1 MNYHDRRPQEIST
14 LWLLGVISGASRG
27 CGCEN
32 APAFDVAVTSRA
44 LAATSRAF
52 PTPDPLMALLQLD
65 EQQIKTWTRAQKD
78 QWWLDN
84 VYRGDMAQLTWRSG
98 ITGFLLGG
106 ILASTA
112 LYILAKTGIGIG
124 VGLTSVLLSF
134 AMFRSMSTAGIAKD
148 FTVLENNAT
157 QSIATSAGY
166 VMAPL
171 GAGLT
176 AYMVMT
182 GHVLPWWQMV
192 VWLIVVSIT
201 GVLLAFPMKRR
212 FINEDQLPFPE
223 GRACGVVLD
232 SLYTGGAEVGL
243 FKARLLYVSAAV
255 TAAWELLVMDGWQ
268 RLIQFKIL
276 RMNVWAGLQEP
287 WTLHEHLDDY
297 YYAFLAKAN
306 LAAPKILGTDIR
318 QLGLRFSL
326 DFAMLGIG
334 GLMGVAVATSVL
346 IGGIVNLAILAP
358 VMIEHG
364 DIVARTLANGHVVP
378 ISRAEIVN
386 QWSIWWGVSMMV
398 VGAMAGLF
406 AKPELFT
413 KAFKSMGKIA
423 RSKEPR
429 SDVLE
434 HIEVPLWVSWIGVP
448 IFSILGAWATHEFFG
463 VPWLLSLVSLPLIFI
478 LTVIC
483 TNSMALTSWM
493 PIGAVAKITQFSVG
507 MVDRV
512 NPASNLLPATMTA
525 QISMNAASLLS
536 DIKPGY
542 MLGGKPRHQVWG
554 HVIGIVSGA
563 IFSVPLFFLL
573 FLRPDA
579 SGVVDATKIM
589 SDAFPMPAALQ
600 WRGVAE
606 IIAKGFHGAP
616 HTAVMAAAIAAVVA
630 LLMEMARI
638 FTKGRFPLSAVSVGL
653 GVVLPFDSC
662 VAMWI
667 GAMGFWILGRIYR
680 APGTQGHKIWV
691 EGSEPICAGLISAAA
706 LMGIC
711 DALINVFL
719 T

>member
-1 MNYHDRRPQEIST
+1 
-14 LWLLGVISGASRG
+14 
-27 CGCEN
+27 
-32 APAFDVAVTSRA
+32 
-44 LAATSRAF
+44 
-52 PTPDPLMALLQLD
+52 MALLQLD
-65 EQQIKTWTRAQKD
+65 EEQIKTWTRAQKD

-255 TAAWELLVMDGWQ
+255 TAAWELLVMDGWE

-334 GLMGVAVATSVL
+334 GLMGVAVASSVL
-346 IGGIVNLAILAP
+346 IGAIVNLAILAP
-358 VMIEHG
+358 VMIQNG
-364 DIVARTLANGHVVP
+364 DIVARTLANGHVVQ

-398 VGAMAGLF
+398 VGAMVGLF
-406 AKPELFT
+406 AKPDLFV
-413 KAFKSMGKIA
+413 KAFKSMGSIA

-463 VPWLLSLVSLPLIFI
+463 VTWLLSLVSLPLIFI

-493 PIGAVAKITQFSVG
+493 PLGAVAKITQFSVG

-579 SGVVDATKIM
+579 NGVVDATKIV
-589 SDAFPMPAALQ
+589 SDAFPMPGAVQ

-630 LLMEMARI
+630 LLMEAARI
-638 FTKGRFPLSAVSVGL
+638 VTKGRFPLSAVSVGL

-662 VAMWI
+662 VAMWL
-667 GAMGFWILGRIYR
+667 GAMGFWILGRLYKT
-680 APGTQGHKIWV
+680 PGTQGHKIWV

-719 T
+719 G

>member
-1 MNYHDRRPQEIST
+1 
-14 LWLLGVISGASRG
+14 
-27 CGCEN
+27 
-32 APAFDVAVTSRA
+32 
-44 LAATSRAF
+44 
-52 PTPDPLMALLQLD
+52 MALQQLT
-65 EQQIKTWTRAQKD
+65 EEQIKTWTRTQKD
-78 QWWLDN
+78 EWWLAN
-84 VYRGDMAQLTWRSG
+84 VYRGDMAQLTLRSG

-106 ILASTA
+106 ILAATA

-134 AMFRSMSTAGIAKD
+134 AMFRSLSTAGIAKD

-232 SLYTGGAEVGL
+232 SLYTGGAEVGM
-243 FKARLLYVSAAV
+243 FKARLLYISAGLTAV
-255 TAAWELLVMDGWQ
+255 WQLLVLDGWQ
-268 RLIQFKIL
+268 RLIQFKIF
-276 RMNVWAGLQEP
+276 RMDSWAGLKEP
-287 WTLHEHLDDY
+287 WYLHEHLDDY
-297 YYAFLAKAN
+297 YYLWLTKMDMAV
-306 LAAPKILGTDIR
+306 PKILGTDIR

-326 DFAMLGIG
+326 DFSMLGVG
-334 GLMGVAVATSVL
+334 GLMGVAVASSVL
-346 IGGIVNLAILAP
+346 LGGIINLAILAP
-358 VMIEHG
+358 IMIQAG
-364 DIVARTLANGHVVP
+364 DIVARTLANGHVVA

-398 VGAMAGLF
+398 VGALAGLF
-406 AKPELFT
+406 AKPELFA
-413 KAFKSMGKIA
+413 KAFKSMKRVA
-423 RSKEPR
+423 AAPQVRN
-429 SDVLE
+429 DVLK

-448 IFSILGAWATHEFFG
+448 VFALLGAWITHDFFG
-463 VPWLLSLVSLPLIFI
+463 VPWLLSLVSLPLIFV

-493 PIGAVAKITQFSVG
+493 PLGAVAKITQFSVG

-554 HVIGIVSGA
+554 HMIGIVSGA
-563 IFSVPLFFLL
+563 LFSVPLFFLL
-573 FLRPDA
+573 FLAPNAAGLRDA
-579 SGVVDATKIM
+579 GTIVTEK
-589 SDAFPMPAALQ
+589 FPMPAAVQ
-600 WRGVAE
+600 WQGVAE

-616 HTAVMAAAIAAVVA
+616 TTAVAAAAIAAVVA
-630 LLMEMARI
+630 LLMEFARI
-638 FTKGRFPLSAVSVGL
+638 ATKGRFPLSAVSVGL
-653 GVVLPFDSC
+653 GVVLPFD
-662 VAMWI
+662 
-667 GAMGFWILGRIYR
+667 
-680 APGTQGHKIWV
+680 
-691 EGSEPICAGLISAAA
+691 
-706 LMGIC
+706 
-711 DALINVFL
+711 
-719 T
+719 